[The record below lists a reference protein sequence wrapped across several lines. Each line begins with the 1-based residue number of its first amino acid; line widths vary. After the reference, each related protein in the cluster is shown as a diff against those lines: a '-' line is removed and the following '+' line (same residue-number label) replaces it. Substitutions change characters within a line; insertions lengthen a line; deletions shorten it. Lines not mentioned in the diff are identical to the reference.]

1 MIDENK
7 KADDIRE
14 DSSRFIKCYWCST
27 TILKTDNFCL
37 RCGKNQSVGKR
48 SCLVDADITSTK
60 S

>member
-1 MIDENK
+1 MTNENK

-37 RCGKNQSVGKR
+37 RCGKIQSVGK
-48 SCLVDADITSTK
+48 SCCLIEADKTSTK